1 MRMALV
7 HDQLLSLGGSER
19 VFQYMCE
26 TFPDAP
32 AYTLAYNPRTTVPY
46 FRDRGVHTTW
56 LDPFVRTPTAFRN
69 AFPIATY
76 VMERL
81 NLREYD
87 LVLSSSATVAKY
99 VRAPVGKH
107 ICYCYTPTRAI
118 WQADTFFA
126 GGLKSAVFRAVLP
139 YLRRRDFAAAQRC
152 DRFIAISNMSRAQI
166 RAAYHRDADVLP
178 CPVELHRFAP
188 GAVRGSHFLLISRL
202 ESWKRLDYAIEAF
215 TRLGL
220 PLRVVG
226 GGEEEAN
233 LRSMAGPNIEF
244 LGALDDAGV
253 AREYGQAAAVIFPPY
268 LEYGLVPLEASASGT
283 PVIAYGIG
291 GITETMIPWA
301 PDRPVDSDAP
311 TALFFF
317 EQTAES
323 LMEAV
328 RQFDPAMFDEA
339 ALIRHA
345 QRWGVP
351 EFRRRLRE
359 LVEASA

>member
-7 HDQLLSLGGSER
+7 HDQLLSMGGSER

-32 AYTLAYNPRTTVPY
+32 AYTLAYNPHTTVPY
-46 FRDRGVHTTW
+46 FRDRAVRTTW

-69 AFPIATY
+69 AFPIGTH

-81 NLREYD
+81 DLREYD

-99 VRAPVGKH
+99 VRVPHGKH
-107 ICYCYTPTRAI
+107 VCYCYTPTRAI
-118 WQADTFFA
+118 WQADTYFS

-139 YLRRRDFAAAQRC
+139 HLRRRDLEAAQRC
-152 DRFIAISNMSRAQI
+152 SRFIAISNMSRDQI
-166 RAAYHRDADVLP
+166 RAAYRRDADVLP
-178 CPVELHRFAP
+178 CPVELDRFAP
-188 GAVRGSHFLLISRL
+188 AAARGDHFLLVSRL
-202 ESWKRLDYAIEAF
+202 EKWKRLDYAIEAF

-233 LRSMAGPNIEF
+233 LRAMAGPNIEF

-253 AREYGQAAAVIFPPY
+253 AREYGQAKAVIFPPH

-291 GITETMIPWA
+291 GITETMIPWT
-301 PDRPVDSDAP
+301 PDRPQGGAPP

-328 RQFDPAMFDEA
+328 RQFDACAFDER
-339 ALIRHA
+339 ALVQHA

-359 LVEASA
+359 LVDASA